1 MINRLRVVELEKL
14 EKQARANPSQWSS
27 KKFTATEANVQMGRF
42 LKKLG
47 CGADEPEG
55 ATDDMYELNKEGL
68 QESTAI
74 GISLL

>member
-1 MINRLRVVELEKL
+1 
-14 EKQARANPSQWSS
+14 
-27 KKFTATEANVQMGRF
+27 MGRF

-47 CGADEPEG
+47 CNSDGPDG
-55 ATDDMYELNKEGL
+55 ITDDMYELNKEGL